1 MTNDNHIINDIHITN
16 GTCITNDTHVT
27 DDTHIPGL
35 GQLINLI
42 VNFYKLTVKLIN
54 LT

>member
-1 MTNDNHIINDIHITN
+1 MNASIFFGSNDFLRSCKSL
-16 GTCITNDTHVT
+16 GGF
-27 DDTHIPGL
+27 PGL

>member
-1 MTNDNHIINDIHITN
+1 MKGVEERMYIS
-16 GTCITNDTHVT
+16 
-27 DDTHIPGL
+27 GL
-35 GQLINLI
+35 GRLINLI